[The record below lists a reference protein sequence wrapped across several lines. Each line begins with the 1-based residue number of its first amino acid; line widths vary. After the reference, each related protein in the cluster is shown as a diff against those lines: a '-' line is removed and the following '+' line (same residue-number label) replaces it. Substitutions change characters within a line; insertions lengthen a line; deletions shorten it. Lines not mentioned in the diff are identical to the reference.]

1 MANEFRAKI
10 GVDGRILIPVV
21 CRKLLDFQ
29 ADEELVLR
37 VEEDGLH
44 ITNLKS
50 TLKKAQALVQRYAK
64 NQNLVEKLK
73 VLRAEDTQNE

>member
-1 MANEFRAKI
+1 MTNEFRARI
-10 GVDGRILIPVV
+10 GANGRIVIPVV

-50 TLKKAQALVQRYAK
+50 TLKKAQSLVQRYAK
-64 NQNLVEKLK
+64 DRNLVEELK
-73 VLRAEDTQNE
+73 AQRAEDAKNE